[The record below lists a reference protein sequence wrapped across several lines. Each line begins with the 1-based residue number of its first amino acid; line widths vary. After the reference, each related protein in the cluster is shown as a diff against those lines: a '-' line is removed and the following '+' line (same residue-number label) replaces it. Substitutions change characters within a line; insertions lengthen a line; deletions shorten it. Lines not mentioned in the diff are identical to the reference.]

1 MKVAFDEKDGF
12 TRYLVS
18 DFDDKYERLLEMCF
32 YEKTKDGYS
41 KRYPAGS
48 KYLDRMMRRYSEYAS
63 EMFDQLGYFTDVPWE
78 KGLDAFCSLLEGSGV
93 DWWLT
98 GSCAACIRG
107 VPLNPHDVDVMVDS
121 ADVPALTEILKD
133 ALIEPIADTNG
144 WLTKDFGV
152 VFLHC
157 RIDIAS
163 DPSPALDCPNPA
175 DCGPYARSR
184 LETVTWRGH
193 AIKVPPLEL
202 QIGVNR
208 ARGRV
213 DRVELMERFLSGPRA
228 R

>member
-1 MKVAFDEKDGF
+1 MKVSFDEKDGIA
-12 TRYLVS
+12 RYLVS

-32 YEKTKDGYS
+32 YEKTKEGYV

-48 KYLDRMMRRYSEYAS
+48 KYLDRMMSRYSEFAPL
-63 EMFDQLGYFTDVPWE
+63 MFDQLGYFTDVPWE
-78 KGLDAFCSLLEGSGV
+78 KGLDSFCSLLEGTGV

-107 VPLNPHDVDVMVDS
+107 VPLNPHDIDVMVDS
-121 ADVPALTEILKD
+121 RDVPALTEILKD
-133 ALIEPIADTNG
+133 ALIEPIADTRG

-175 DCGPYARSR
+175 DCGPYAKAR
-184 LETVTWRGH
+184 LETVLWRGH

-213 DRVELMERFLSGPRA
+213 DRVELMERFLSGNDR
-228 R
+228 